1 MDFDIVSNLNWIGE
15 HIWAA
20 LKQMGGVAILTVIMT
35 FITHKINVR
44 FEKRIEHKYDQKLE
58 ELKVE
63 LDKQRESHKSMLE
76 KRNYV
81 SKTRFDT
88 EFSIVKE
95 LMMSCKT
102 MIDAVYFLFPNRN
115 AEPLYDQGE
124 KWSKQHQD
132 YWVKAAT
139 ATRDFGVLMEGNS
152 AFISK
157 EIYEEFKK
165 IESECRTN
173 ILCYMYRNENDPL
186 NNGVSQEKRE
196 YEIKKAY
203 ERTWEIEQKMTAI
216 ADMLRQHFQDM
227 DIQE

>member
-1 MDFDIVSNLNWIGE
+1 
-15 HIWAA
+15 
-20 LKQMGGVAILTVIMT
+20 
-35 FITHKINVR
+35 
-44 FEKRIEHKYDQKLE
+44 
-58 ELKVE
+58 
-63 LDKQRESHKSMLE
+63 
-76 KRNYV
+76 
-81 SKTRFDT
+81 
-88 EFSIVKE
+88 
-95 LMMSCKT
+95 
-102 MIDAVYFLFPNRN
+102 
-115 AEPLYDQGE
+115 
-124 KWSKQHQD
+124 
-132 YWVKAAT
+132 
-139 ATRDFGVLMEGNS
+139 MEGNS